1 MPVRRGAGYRRAIRF
16 MEQFSRHIRLP
27 GFGIDGQK
35 KISRAKVLI
44 VGAGGLGSPAATYLA
59 AANFGTIGIV
69 DDDAVESSNLP
80 RQILHTSRN
89 IDEAKVVSAQ
99 KRIRELAPDIKIN
112 VYHQRIKADN
122 VMNVI
127 SDYDIIIDGSDNFA
141 TKFLLNDACVII
153 GKPLIHGGV
162 LRYNGQV
169 MTIIPQ
175 SAINN
180 QQSLSACYRCIFKE
194 PPPAGTVPTCS
205 EAGILS
211 TVAGIIG
218 LVQATEAIKYIAG
231 IGQLLTNRLF
241 IFDALAM
248 TCRTVAVKH
257 NPDCPV
263 CGKKPSIKTVQDLK
277 TNECSS

>member
-1 MPVRRGAGYRRAIRF
+1 MPVRGLPVTDRKTNERF

-35 KISRAKVLI
+35 KISRAKALV

-69 DDDAVESSNLP
+69 DDDAVEISNLP

-89 IDEAKVVSAQ
+89 IDEPKVISAQ
-99 KRIRELAPDIKIN
+99 KRIKELASDIKVN

-122 VMNVI
+122 VAAIIN
-127 SDYDIIIDGSDNFA
+127 DYDIVIDGSDNFA

-169 MTIIPQ
+169 MTIIPK
-175 SAINN
+175 AKT
-180 QQSLSACYRCIFKE
+180 ACYRCIFKE

-218 LVQATEAIKYIAG
+218 LVQTTEAIKYIVG
-231 IGQLLTNRLF
+231 IGQLLANRLF

-248 TCRTVAVKH
+248 TCRTVTVKH

-263 CGKKPSIKTVQDLK
+263 CGKKPTIKTVRDLK
-277 TNECSS
+277 TNECY

>member
-1 MPVRRGAGYRRAIRF
+1 MPVRRGAGYRRVKRF

-80 RQILHTSRN
+80 RQILHTPKSV
-89 IDEAKVVSAQ
+89 DEPKVISAQ
-99 KRIRELAPDIKIN
+99 KRIRELAPDIKVN
-112 VYHQRIKADN
+112 VYHQRIQADN
-122 VMNVI
+122 VAAIIN
-127 SDYDIIIDGSDNFA
+127 DYDIIIDGSDNFA
-141 TKFLLNDACVII
+141 TKFLLNDACVIA

-231 IGQLLTNRLF
+231 IGQLLSNRLF

-248 TCRTVAVKH
+248 TCRTVAVTH

-263 CGKKPSIKTVQDLK
+263 CGKNPTIKTVQDLK
-277 TNECSS
+277 TNECH